1 MAALTEYRQPGDP
14 VDERTSAL
22 NLPRPHW
29 LNDAHDDVLRLRAAL
44 DLIDAAHKLLADG
57 KADKAALQ
65 ALALANADAMEASEL
80 ATAHEIAEMAEQLAQ
95 QDQQLSAA
103 ITLLQADTARATA
116 TVVTLTAGRITAIR
130 RTVAGVERVTALTF
144 DAAGRVATAAY
155 PVPGGKRRTVTY
167 SYAAGGALAGMTAVE
182 AAEA

>member
-1 MAALTEYRQPGDP
+1 MVDTYRQQGNP
-14 VDERTSAL
+14 VDERTPAL
-22 NLPRPHW
+22 DLPLPHL
-29 LNDAHDDVLRLRAAL
+29 LNDMRDDVPRLRAAL
-44 DLIDAAHKLLADG
+44 GLIDSAHKLLADG

-65 ALALANADAMEASEL
+65 AFAQDTASAMEASEQ

-95 QDQQLSAA
+95 QDQQLGTA
-103 ITLLQADTARATA
+103 IALLQADTARASA
-116 TVVTLTAGRITAIR
+116 TVVTLTSGRITAIR
-130 RTVAGVERVTALTF
+130 RTVAGVERVTAITY

-155 PVPGGKRRTVTY
+155 RVPGGKRRTVTY